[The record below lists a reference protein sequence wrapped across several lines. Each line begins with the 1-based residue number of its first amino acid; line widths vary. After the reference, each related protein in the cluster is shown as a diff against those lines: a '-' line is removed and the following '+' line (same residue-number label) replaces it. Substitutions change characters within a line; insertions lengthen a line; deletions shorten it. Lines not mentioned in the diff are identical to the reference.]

1 MGAAAKAQLQHKVHK
16 ARNLLT
22 KSNWFQGKVK
32 EVWEACD
39 ANGTGS
45 LNKDELYTGII
56 FLHLKLAEK
65 AGAAACHPPTRAVS
79 DAIFDAADADRSG
92 QIDHD
97 EFVQIVGIVCKQL
110 LKRMVV
116 VVPVIAIQL
125 VRLVGTKIHLPG
137 PFAEKIAEH
146 VTTGYI
152 FTQVVPYFW
161 NKIDATAHQNI
172 TDQTTA
178 AAAKNKQQ

>member
-1 MGAAAKAQLQHKVHK
+1 MGAC
-16 ARNLLT
+16 
-22 KSNWFQGKVK
+22 G
-32 EVWEACD
+32 

-65 AGAAACHPPTRAVS
+65 TGAAACHPPTRAVS

-92 QIDHD
+92 RIDHD

-110 LKRMVV
+110 LKRMVVYYGLMVV

-178 AAAKNKQQ
+178 ASKNKKTVNDESCICFICKSSRFFRYN

>member
-1 MGAAAKAQLQHKVHK
+1 MDAIFYL
-16 ARNLLT
+16 RLLIL
-22 KSNWFQGKVK
+22 SI
-32 EVWEACD
+32 
-39 ANGTGS
+39 S
-45 LNKDELYTGII
+45 LFSLSLSII
-56 FLHLKLAEK
+56 LPQ
-65 AGAAACHPPTRAVS
+65 PPTRAVS

-97 EFVQIVGIVCKQL
+97 EFVQIVGIVCRQL
-110 LKRMVV
+110 LKRMLVYYGLMVV

-125 VRLVGTKIHLPG
+125 VRLLGTKIQLPG
-137 PFAEKIAEH
+137 PFAEKLAEH

-172 TDQTTA
+172 TDQTSA
-178 AAAKNKQQ
+178 AAATKNKQQ